1 MEIEVWHQEGALTL
15 RLFQPECMKRNTSE
29 SSDWATH
36 QHLGKNWSIQER
48 SSLQTQELQ
57 GSTRTRGAK
66 EETVLPEPSVWASEA
81 AEKPSTANAPP
92 GPRGQHLK
100 RPLLLLPLEPHG
112 PRTHSPQGSTAARG
126 TWQKP
131 RGNACPSLLPIP
143 NHLPVSPIN
152 RT

>member
-15 RLFQPECMKRNTSE
+15 RLFQPECMKRNASE
-29 SSDWATH
+29 RSDWATH

-48 SSLQTQELQ
+48 RSLQTQELQ
-57 GSTRTRGAK
+57 GPTRTRGAK

-81 AEKPSTANAPP
+81 AEKP
-92 GPRGQHLK
+92 
-100 RPLLLLPLEPHG
+100 LLPTLHRGPGASTSNAHCCCRRWSHMDQEP
-112 PRTHSPQGSTAARG
+112 TAHKGALLPEAG
-126 TWQKP
+126 
-131 RGNACPSLLPIP
+131 GNACPSLLPVP